1 MPLISSES
9 NLILI
14 YSADCVIASHTAANE
29 AATFEILDTK
39 LYVPMVTLLT
49 NDNAKLLQ

>member
-14 YSADCVIASHTAANE
+14 Y
-29 AATFEILDTK
+29 TK

>member
-1 MPLISSES
+1 MPVINSES
-9 NLILI
+9 NLLLI
-14 YSADCVIASHTAANE
+14 YSEDCVIASRTAANE

-39 LYVPMVTLLT
+39 LYVPVVTLLT